1 LVSQNNAEWRKKLRV
16 DRVRKMTMGSAV
28 THGGG
33 AQLTSMQY
41 SVEDPNQ
48 PDWIKLKSLRDI
60 EMIRENKKRH
70 VITKVM
76 EEYVSGAE

>member
-1 LVSQNNAEWRKKLRV
+1 
-16 DRVRKMTMGSAV
+16 
-28 THGGG
+28 
-33 AQLTSMQY
+33 MQY